1 MTMGRRSA
9 FSLAAVVMLFFAV
22 WLAATD
28 VSSQS
33 ARPTVPAGSI
43 HQRELEPSG
52 PQSASLLLLGLGLA
66 LTARTLKR
74 QKA

>member
-9 FSLAAVVMLFFAV
+9 FSLAAAVMLFFAV
-22 WLAATD
+22 WLAAAD

-33 ARPTVPAGSI
+33 ARPSAPTGTI
-43 HQRELEPSG
+43 NQRELESSG
-52 PQSASLLLLGLGLA
+52 PQSASLLLLGFGLA

>member
-1 MTMGRRSA
+1 MTIGRRSA

-22 WLAATD
+22 WLAAAD

-33 ARPTVPAGSI
+33 ARPTSPTASI
-43 HQRELEPSG
+43 RQLDLESSG
-52 PQSASLLLLGLGLA
+52 PQTASLLLLGIGLA

>member
-1 MTMGRRSA
+1 MSLGRRSA
-9 FSLAAVVMLFFAV
+9 FSLAAAVMLFFAV
-22 WLAATD
+22 WLAAAD

-33 ARPTVPAGSI
+33 AHSTAPTGPI
-43 HQRELEPSG
+43 HQLELESSG
-52 PQSASLLLLGLGLA
+52 PQSVSLLLLGFGLA

>member
-1 MTMGRRSA
+1 
-9 FSLAAVVMLFFAV
+9 MLFFAV
-22 WLAATD
+22 WLAAAD

-33 ARPTVPAGSI
+33 ALPSAPTR
-43 HQRELEPSG
+43 QREIESSG